1 MDKEVVK
8 ELIQDELNK
17 KNLSIELSKL
27 LNNET
32 REVILKNYDIL
43 EEKLGGIGASEKTAK
58 FIINDIC

>member
-1 MDKEVVK
+1 
-8 ELIQDELNK
+8 
-17 KNLSIELSKL
+17 